1 MNAVTS
7 VDGTLWSALSALSA
21 EDRDLLMMRA
31 WDELAVGE
39 IATILGCT
47 ANAAS
52 VRLHKA
58 RIRLGEELR
67 RYEHEEAEPEVV
79 QRTAPARSNRDPQ

>member
-1 MNAVTS
+1 

-21 EDRDLLMMRA
+21 DDRELLNMRA

-52 VRLHKA
+52 GRLHKA
-58 RIRLGEELR
+58 RIRLAEELR
-67 RYEHEEAEPEVV
+67 RYECEEAELEVGAANS
-79 QRTAPARSNRDPQ
+79 TGKENR